1 MKAGEVPR
9 GPLEVPEVV
18 TEGLDLE
25 SRLVKTLAAEEVPR
39 EYLEVQEVVTEEL
52 DLESKLA
59 WSLADAELESEYPMI
74 AKPGFFDHKAAAK
87 PQVPHSQDVQEEGQ
101 IAQLDEQKLE

>member
-1 MKAGEVPR
+1 M
-9 GPLEVPEVV
+9 
-18 TEGLDLE
+18 
-25 SRLVKTLAAEEVPR
+25 KTLAAEEVPR

-59 WSLADAELESEYPMI
+59 WSLADEYPMI

-87 PQVPHSQDVQEEGQ
+87 PQVPHCQDVQEEGQ